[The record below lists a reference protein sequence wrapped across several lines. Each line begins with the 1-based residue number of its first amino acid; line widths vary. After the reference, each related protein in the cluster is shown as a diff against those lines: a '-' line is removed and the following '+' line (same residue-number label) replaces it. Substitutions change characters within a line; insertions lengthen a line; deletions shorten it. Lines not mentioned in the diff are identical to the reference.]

1 MSLSQ
6 CVRNL
11 SYLYGVDVHVRNV
24 KNLKPFQSQETV
36 VGQAL
41 DGVGGDGESPQP
53 WHDVPDHRGRG
64 GQVVVGQVQAPHR
77 AHVGQGGGRDEGQL
91 VGGHVEADQRGQGEA
106 GQDREG
112 RVGQVQPLQTEL

>member
-24 KNLKPFQSQETV
+24 EDLKTLQTEETV
-36 VGQAL
+36 IGQAL
-41 DGVGGDGESPQP
+41 DGVGGDGEGPQSG
-53 WHDVPDHRGRG
+53 HDVPHHGGRG
-64 GQVVVGQVQAPHR
+64 GQVVVGQVQTPDR

-106 GQDREG
+106 GQDGEG